1 MENAKRTVVIGGL
14 ALAGLGVLSLGL
26 SVATQGRLNLSL
38 PLIFLVLGGL
48 ADGLAAAYSH
58 SWRWAALLYIPGAMV
73 VALGLIFL
81 LDVITG
87 DWNSWAYAWL
97 LLLTGAGIGTLQ
109 ANRDSRWPS
118 VVSQAAM
125 GAAVL
130 GLILFALFGAIAGG
144 LFIQVMAA
152 VMLVAGGIS
161 LRWVGPERVLPTPL
175 LKRLRPAGS
184 PPVENTLSTPDQA
197 LLIEPLSP
205 RELEVLRLIDQ
216 GLSNPEIAGRLT
228 LAPSTV
234 KTHINNIYGK
244 LGVQGRVQALN
255 RARDLSLIE

>member
-26 SVATQGRLNLSL
+26 SIATQGRLNLSL
-38 PLIFLVLGGL
+38 PLVFLVLGGL
-48 ADGLAAAYSH
+48 ADGLAAAYTP
-58 SWRWAALLYIPGAMV
+58 SWRWAALLYIPGAML

-109 ANRDSRWPS
+109 ANRDGRWPS

-152 VMLVAGGIS
+152 VLLVGGGIA
-161 LRWVGPERVLPTPL
+161 LRWVHPERVLPEPL
-175 LKRLRPAGS
+175 LKRLRLPAS
-184 PPVENTLSTPDQA
+184 PPVENALSTPDQA

-255 RARDLSLIE
+255 RARELELL

>member
-26 SVATQGRLNLSL
+26 SFATQGRFNLSL
-38 PLIFLVLGGL
+38 PLVFLVLGGL
-48 ADGLAAAYSH
+48 TDGLGGAYSR
-58 SWRWAALLYIPGAMV
+58 SWRWAALLYIPGAML

-109 ANRDSRWPS
+109 ANRDGRWPS

-125 GAAVL
+125 GSAVL
-130 GLILFALFGAIAGG
+130 GLVLFALFGAIAGG

-152 VMLVAGGIS
+152 VLLVAGGIS
-161 LRWVGPERVLPTPL
+161 LRWVRPERVLPEPL
-175 LKRLRPAGS
+175 LKRLRPPAS
-184 PPVENTLSTPDQA
+184 PPVESTLSTPNQA
-197 LLIEPLSP
+197 LLVEPLSP

-216 GLSNPEIAGRLT
+216 GLSNPEIAEHLT

-255 RARDLSLIE
+255 RARELELI